1 MGLSDYRH
9 RCFTEEWIR
18 MKAPGNTACLW
29 NGLSKVQHT
38 LFLVNGIYLVILQGV
53 RGQGSMY
60 FALKGHSQCFRL
72 CGLHSP
78 YSNTDV
84 IILGLRQPAGLGTA
98 SCRVADQSGCGF
110 QQPVAKNMP
119 RLPQGQIRGR
129 HPPLPPI
136 LTLCEY
142 P

>member
-1 MGLSDYRH
+1 MGLSDHRH

-29 NGLSKVQHT
+29 NGLSNVQSI
-38 LFLVNGIYLVILQGV
+38 LFFVNVIYLVILQGV

-60 FALKGHSQCFRL
+60 FALKGQSQCFRL
-72 CGLHSP
+72 HGLHSP

-98 SCRVADQSGCGF
+98 SCRVADPL
-110 QQPVAKNMP
+110 QQPVAPNTP

-129 HPPLPPI
+129 HPPL
-136 LTLCEY
+136 LLF
-142 P
+142 